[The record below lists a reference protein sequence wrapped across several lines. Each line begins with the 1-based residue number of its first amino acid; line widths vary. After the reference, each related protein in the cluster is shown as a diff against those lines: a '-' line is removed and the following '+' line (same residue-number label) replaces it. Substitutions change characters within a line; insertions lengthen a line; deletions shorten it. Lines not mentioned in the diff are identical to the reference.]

1 MPIASPRLQRLRELV
16 PTREASLERLPAQ
29 LRLPRSELTPEEK
42 AHREKLTAARRALK
56 AAERKHASRVRTAR
70 RQLRGA
76 ERAHDAAVR
85 SARKAL
91 EKSER
96 AAAAAVTDVEGRL
109 ATVSSGRKLGT
120 FGPLVVYEDRLDTGD
135 EIVPLPP
142 GFRALVGPPAALA
155 PSGEPGDGDRVVD
168 GRGKPRRHL
177 DAKRVYLALQDGDRR
192 LLVEARDEDAARA
205 FAELV
210 NLAALN
216 VDRITRVRSEAGAE
230 LDTRLTQVRREQTA
244 VVDQAHAK
252 LLAVQSDR
260 EAIETATRALA
271 DTEADTAEIERRR
284 EELAAVE
291 RAADEPTAE

>member
-1 MPIASPRLQRLRELV
+1 M
-16 PTREASLERLPAQ
+16 
-29 LRLPRSELTPEEK
+29 
-42 AHREKLTAARRALK
+42 
-56 AAERKHASRVRTAR
+56 
-70 RQLRGA
+70 
-76 ERAHDAAVR
+76 
-85 SARKAL
+85 
-91 EKSER
+91 
-96 AAAAAVTDVEGRL
+96 
-109 ATVSSGRKLGT
+109 SSGRKLGT
-120 FGPLVVYEDRLDTGD
+120 FGALVVYEDRLDTGD

-230 LDTRLTQVRREQTA
+230 LDTRLMQVRREQTA
-244 VVDQAHAK
+244 VVDQVHAK
-252 LLAVQSDR
+252 LLATEADR

-271 DTEADTAEIERRR
+271 DTEADTAEVERRR